1 MSKSTDTQKVFVS
14 YSHDDSEEVLPLV
27 ERLERETGVQFW
39 IDREGIESAEQFVE
53 VIIRAIDQAEIVLFM
68 LSDNS
73 QHSHW
78 TKDEVSY
85 AKNIGKRVVPIVL
98 NGNDLKGWF
107 LFTFGCV
114 NYIDSSEEDQLQRLV
129 KDLRQWLNIGKEP
142 APKLTPATSSS
153 TASSGTIN
161 GHEYVD
167 LGLSVKWATCN
178 IGTSSP
184 EVYGDY
190 YAWGEM
196 LNKSRY
202 DEENCATLKKK
213 IGNISGTSR
222 DVARVKWGGSWRMP
236 TLAEFNELLNKCTW
250 TSTTKGGHNGYKVT
264 GPNGNFIFFP
274 AAGDRCGTLLYYA
287 GKSGEYWSSTPDD
300 CNTYL
305 SYSLRFYYGDSHGTS
320 EDDRSFGLT
329 VRPVI

>member
-1 MSKSTDTQKVFVS
+1 M
-14 YSHDDSEEVLPLV
+14 V

-78 TKDEVSY
+78 TKNEVSY

-107 LFTFGCV
+107 LFTFGRV

-129 KDLRQWLNIGKEP
+129 KDLRQWLNIGKAKP
-142 APKLTPATSSS
+142 TPATSSS

-178 IGTSSP
+178 IGASSP
-184 EVYGDY
+184 EGYGDY
-190 YAWGEM
+190 YAWGETFT
-196 LNKSRY
+196 KSSY
-202 DEENCATLKKK
+202 DEEDCATYGKE
-213 IGNISGTSR
+213 IGDISGTSR
-222 DVARVKWGGSWRMP
+222 DVARVKWSGSWRMP

-264 GPNGNFIFFP
+264 GPNGNSIFLP
-274 AAGDRCGTLLYYA
+274 AAGYDTGTSLSLA
-287 GKSGEYWSSTPDD
+287 GEWGSYWGSTPNGDG
-300 CNTYL
+300 TRS
-305 SYSLRFYYGDSHGTS
+305 SYSLFFDSGDHFT
-320 EDDRSFGLT
+320 DWLYRDFGHT
-329 VRPVI
+329 VRPVTE